1 MLSWVV
7 GCKTI
12 KTNYS
17 KHVEIEM
24 LFNYIS
30 YGESVQNLPRNKSCR
45 HTSASFVFV
54 DSLLII
60 FSPPEMSNFDAIID
74 E

>member
-1 MLSWVV
+1 MLSWLVD
-7 GCKTI
+7 CKTI
-12 KTNYS
+12 KTNCS
-17 KHVEIEM
+17 KHVKLEM

-30 YGESVQNLPRNKSCR
+30 YGESVQNLPRNKSWR
-45 HTSASFVFV
+45 HTRGSIVLV